1 MTEAFNRPRLSPGV
15 YSDAD
20 ACLALEDGRVFFGEG
35 FGARLETDGEVVFNT
50 SMAGYQEILTDPSYR
65 GQMVVLTHPQVG
77 NYGVQLEA
85 TESRRPWVTALIV
98 RDLAR
103 TPNHWL
109 ASNRLERYLEDAGV
123 PALQGVDTRA
133 LTRHLRTHGTM
144 RAALGFAA
152 AGESHEALAGRML
165 ARARVATPLSE
176 KNLVAEVC
184 EPANVG
190 SRTDRPVGVA
200 QLRGGG
206 QRIALID
213 CGVKH
218 NIARSLAAWGARVI
232 PLPWEATIEAVLDA
246 NADGVVISNGPGDP
260 ERMQG
265 AAGLVNALLQ
275 RGIPTLG
282 ICLGHQVFGLAVGGT
297 TSRLRFGHHGGNH
310 PVLDRMTGRVHITS
324 QNHEFQVD
332 AASIAERSGVVVS
345 MVNLNDGSVEG
356 LAHGELP
363 AFSVQYHPE
372 GCPGPQDNQY
382 VFDRFL
388 AMVSS
393 PISGAA
399 ALEKAP
405 V

>member
-1 MTEAFNRPRLSPGV
+1 MTEPTKSLLVGPGV

-50 SMAGYQEILTDPSYR
+50 SMTGYQEILTDPSYR
-65 GQMVVLTHPQVG
+65 GQMVVLTHPQIG

-85 TESRRPWVTALIV
+85 TESRCPWVTALIV

-109 ASNRLERYLEDAGV
+109 AINGLDRYLADAGV
-123 PALQGVDTRA
+123 PALQGIDTRA

-144 RAALGFAA
+144 RAALGFGT
-152 AGESHEALAGRML
+152 AGEPLEALATRTL
-165 ARARVATPLSE
+165 ARARVATLLSE

-184 EPANVG
+184 EPANVA
-190 SRTDRPVGVA
+190 SRTERQITAVPVRNGP
-200 QLRGGG
+200 
-206 QRIALID
+206 RIAVVD

-232 PLPWEATIEAVLDA
+232 PLPWEATIQAVVDA

-265 AAGLVNALLQ
+265 AAGLVGELLQ

-282 ICLGHQVFGLAVGGT
+282 ICLGHQVFGLAAGGT

-332 AASIAERSGVVVS
+332 ASSIAERSGVIVS
-345 MVNLNDGSVEG
+345 MVNLNDKSVEG
-356 LAHGELP
+356 LAHRELP

-388 AMVSS
+388 DMVTS
-393 PISGAA
+393 PTSGVA
-399 ALEKAP
+399 ALEKATR
-405 V
+405 